1 VFLILRTK
9 LILAQCLQEIITVLL
24 SLFPFLTEISGQEL
38 ALVTLLELKEDI
50 GTQ

>member
-9 LILAQCLQEIITVLL
+9 LILAQSLQEIITVPL
-24 SLFPFLTEISGQEL
+24 SLFPFLTEISGQEMT
-38 ALVTLLELKEDI
+38 LVVLLELKEDI